1 MKHKQKAISK
11 ILALLVAFLPLF
23 ASAQHPARLA
33 READSLFQA
42 KQYTQSLERYKE
54 ILKKHEYSEAML
66 LKMAFIQEGLGQTS
80 EALYYLSLYHQASND
95 AMALAKIEE
104 LANQHHLQ
112 GYAPSQS
119 KQLALLFKKYSGAL
133 AKILAGCCILLVG
146 LLAYLKRK
154 GRNVMPT
161 AISVLALLALLFYL
175 VNFGEAAP
183 SGIVHHNSTY
193 LMSGPSAGA
202 SVVAIVDEG
211 HMLGVLGKKD
221 VWVHTRWMGQDVYVK
236 ENQLLMVGL

>member
-1 MKHKQKAISK
+1 MGA
-11 ILALLVAFLPLF
+11 A
-23 ASAQHPARLA
+23 
-33 READSLFQA
+33 
-42 KQYTQSLERYKE
+42 
-54 ILKKHEYSEAML
+54 
-66 LKMAFIQEGLGQTS
+66 AFIMAEFLEMPYAAVIAAAAIPAFIYFATIYFMVQFEAEKHGIERIDKSRLPVIWDVLKEGWHL
-80 EALYYLSLYHQASND
+80 LLSLVV
-95 AMALAKIEE
+95 
-104 LANQHHLQ
+104 
-112 GYAPSQS
+112 
-119 KQLALLFKKYSGAL
+119 
-133 AKILAGCCILLVG
+133 LVG